1 MNDTPTKDEA
11 CTETAVAFAEAEI
24 AWRRY
29 HHKLC
34 KLAESALRTQKV
46 CGDDDDP
53 IHAMKFAS
61 MQLFIAQALDRSSGS
76 NSSLANAHED
86 GDEICRDCEPPIIVT
101 GGGGGK

>member
-11 CTETAVAFAEAEI
+11 CTETAVAFAEAEM

-46 CGDDDDP
+46 CGDDDERP
-53 IHAMKFAS
+53 IHASKFTQ
-61 MQLFIAQALDRSSGS
+61 MQLYIAQAIDGSAGS
-76 NSSLANAHED
+76 NISLGNAH
-86 GDEICRDCEPPIIVT
+86 DEGTCICEEGGIIVQ
-101 GGGGGK
+101 GGGGK